1 MVVGD
6 EPDNASPQTAP
17 VEAFITQ
24 TFPGAHLIEHH
35 RVPTH
40 WMVDGFCFDYSGL
53 GSTGI

>member
-35 RVPTH
+35 RVLTH